1 MKIFLKVTAAVLVL
15 GLVLTCAGWA
25 MGGELY
31 SNWRNGRLY
40 TWDESHSVG
49 FSRWRFARE
58 VGDDIRDA

>member
-1 MKIFLKVTAAVLVL
+1 MKTFLKVTAAVLVL

-40 TWDESHSVG
+40 TWD
-49 FSRWRFARE
+49 
-58 VGDDIRDA
+58 